1 MQPVRQTSR
10 RNQNAPVTCD
20 RKKMHQFSVGSM
32 RIEKFVSA
40 WGGIGGIG
48 G

>member
-1 MQPVRQTSR
+1 
-10 RNQNAPVTCD
+10 
-20 RKKMHQFSVGSM
+20 MHQFSVGSM